1 MRKNTGYILL
11 WLLLWQSMIMGIVML
26 CWGESIEQQ
35 RMNRLFHR
43 QLSEP
48 TFIEKSDTA
57 GTEEVD
63 KNVLM

>member
-1 MRKNTGYILL
+1 MFKNKGYILL

-26 CWGESIEQQ
+26 CWEEIIEQQ
-35 RMNRLFHR
+35 RMNRLFQK

-48 TFIEKSDTA
+48 TFLARSTA
-57 GTEEVD
+57 EEVD